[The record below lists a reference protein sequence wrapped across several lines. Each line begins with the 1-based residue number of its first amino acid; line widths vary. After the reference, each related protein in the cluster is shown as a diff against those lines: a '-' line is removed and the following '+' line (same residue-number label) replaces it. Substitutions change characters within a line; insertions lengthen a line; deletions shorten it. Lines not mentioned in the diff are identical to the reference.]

1 MRAILEL
8 PSWRLSSAR
17 ETPHHASIAS
27 KTVAALCDLGTSLLG
42 RRQDRTASFITN
54 NFSNGEPNSLGRDG
68 CVVYKLKHTLG
79 SMLLDQIS
87 KLFPL
92 VFCEGYALAKRML
105 PKHTLY

>member
-42 RRQDRTASFITN
+42 ERQDRTASFISN
-54 NFSNGEPNSLGRDG
+54 NSLNGEPNSFVRDG
-68 CVVYKLKHTLG
+68 YVVYKLKHTLG

-92 VFCEGYALAKRML
+92 VFCQGYALVKRML